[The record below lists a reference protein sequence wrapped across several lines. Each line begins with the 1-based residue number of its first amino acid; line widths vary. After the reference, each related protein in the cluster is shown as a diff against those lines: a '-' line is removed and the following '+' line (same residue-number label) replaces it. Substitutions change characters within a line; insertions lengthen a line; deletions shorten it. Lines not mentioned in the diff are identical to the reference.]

1 MFKVS
6 QVLSEIKPVMFKLVD
21 LLNDKVPG
29 TFYREQLT
37 KTESPEKHEYFLVE
51 KILDR
56 KKIKGKQHVLVKYLY
71 YPNKFNRY
79 IPEKNLVISK

>member
-21 LLNDKVPG
+21 LLNDQVQG

-37 KTESPEKHEYFLVE
+37 KTSSPAKHEYFLVE
-51 KILDR
+51 KILGR
-56 KKIKGKQHVLVKYLY
+56 KKINGQQHVLVKYLY
-71 YPNKFNRY
+71 YPNKFNQY
-79 IPEKNLVISK
+79 ILEKNLVIGQ